1 MRPEAAGVGL
11 PDRMNG
17 MKSPEC
23 SDTMKITILGPA
35 HPYRGGLAS
44 IMEIMARTFQRRG
57 DEVDIKTFTLQYPSL
72 LFPGESQTVATPP
85 PADLRICRCVNTMN
99 PLNWVRVGRRI
110 RRERPD
116 FVLMKYWTPFMA
128 PCFGTIARIA
138 RGNGHT
144 KVLCQ
149 IDNVEPHEHHL
160 TDKPFNRYYLH
171 SVDGFVY
178 MSEQVHSELRAYS
191 DAPALFSPHPLFENF
206 GERVERSEACVRLG
220 LDPANRYVLFFGL
233 IRDYKGLDL
242 LLDAW
247 AQLRRAG
254 RTEGRRL
261 IGAGEFYT
269 AREPYLNRIAD
280 NGLQDEVLLHD
291 RFIPDDDVKYYF
303 SAADFVVQPYKTATQ
318 SGVTQIAYQFCVP
331 MVVTK
336 VGGLA
341 EIVPDGRV
349 GYVCEPTPEGVAGA
363 IERMYEGD
371 TLQRF
376 RENCVEER
384 RRFSWEE
391 MCSRIT
397 ELYGLVASGK

>member
-99 PLNWVRVGRRI
+99 PLNWVRVGCRI

-261 IGAGEFYT
+261 IVAGEFYT

-331 MVVTK
+331 MVVTA
-336 VGGLA
+336 VGGLP

-349 GYVCEPTPEGVAGA
+349 GYVCPPTAEGVAA
-363 IERMYEGD
+363 AMDRMYEGD
-371 TLQRF
+371 ALKRF

-391 MCSRIT
+391 MCSRVT
-397 ELYGLVASGK
+397 ELYGLVAPK

>member
-72 LFPGESQTVATPP
+72 LFPGESQTVAAPP

-261 IGAGEFYT
+261 IVAGEFYT